1 MEIREPKDRVVVRG
15 GDGKD
20 DPLELVVDGA
30 RVRHGRFP
38 DGTYFLYENAY
49 VWSKDLRQLGR
60 QLVTDR
66 AQHRV
71 PSPAAPP
78 EGE

>member
-1 MEIREPKDRVVVRG
+1 MEPREPKDRVVVRG
-15 GDGKD
+15 GDGKED
-20 DPLELVVDGA
+20 QLELVVDGA
-30 RVRHGRFP
+30 PVRHGRLP

-60 QLVTDR
+60 RLVTDR
-66 AQHRV
+66 AQRRV
-71 PSPAAPP
+71 PAPVAPP